1 MYIPASTRKKCAVPQ
16 AKTWLRQSFCP
27 DLRRLSPLPLCRD
40 GFFSS
45 VIAPKKHAR
54 KSKHTLRACL
64 IGDAACSTILIY
76 FSTAPKECTSQA
88 LVLPSVKQVSPAKRH
103 AHGGMPSSDDLL
115 FGLSLDSCL
124 GSLFLF
130 GFWPFSTLPK
140 RFSRTFFNQ
149 LANYSQNPFILP

>member
-1 MYIPASTRKKCAVPQ
+1 LYQGRS
-16 AKTWLRQSFCP
+16 SF
-27 DLRRLSPLPLCRD
+27 SISA
-40 GFFSS
+40 FSNS
-45 VIAPKKHAR
+45 YTHGDF
-54 KSKHTLRACL
+54 TL
-64 IGDAACSTILIY
+64 T
-76 FSTAPKECTSQA
+76 